1 MGHTDPIGGAMPLS
15 VGQEGLWLLH
25 KLAPD
30 SATYNLAGG
39 VRMEPAPDPE
49 VLARAARAL
58 TERHPMLRSVYVEAD
73 GSPRRLVKNPGDIGE
88 LVVRDV
94 PDADDD
100 ELERLV
106 AAEAGTPFRLS
117 EEGPFR
123 VVLWRRRTDA
133 VLLALTHHIATDAI
147 SQWMLWRD
155 LLAAYEAFAAGKEP
169 GWAPVAV
176 DYDHFVES
184 ERALLE
190 SSRGQRQ
197 AEFWQEQ
204 VEGSAPAELLTD
216 KPRPAVASFTGASL
230 VRRLPD
236 ELAERLKRAAAE
248 QEISQFALALGSLQA
263 LLNRWTGQTD
273 FLIACPASVRRSAAK
288 DVVGYYV
295 NPVLI
300 RAVLDRNTPLGEV
313 TAAANDRLRQATARA
328 TYPFP
333 LVAQAAAAAGPL
345 FRISMTMVTT
355 DRFGSELA
363 GAVAGVPLD
372 VAGLTTT
379 YLEIPHL
386 EGQCDITF
394 EVTRDAQGLTIALRY
409 DTALFERDTM
419 DRLFDQL
426 IRFMTAA
433 GDTPERPVSRIPL
446 TDAAQK
452 RSLLA
457 LGSNAGDGS

>member
-1 MGHTDPIGGAMPLS
+1 MDHTDPMGGAKPLS

-25 KLAPD
+25 KLAPG

-39 VRMEPAPDPE
+39 VRMEPAPDPV

-58 TERHPMLRSVYVEAD
+58 TERHPMLRSVYAEAD
-73 GSPRRLVKNPGDIGE
+73 GRPQRLVRDPGDIGE

-94 PDADDD
+94 PDAGDA

-106 AAEAGTPFRLS
+106 AAEAATPFRLS

-123 VVLWRRRTDA
+123 VVLWRRRDDA

-147 SQWMLWRD
+147 SQWLLWRD
-155 LLAAYEAFAAGKEP
+155 LLDAYAAYAEGKEP
-169 GWAPVAV
+169 GWAPVPV
-176 DYDHFVES
+176 EYDHFVES

-197 AEFWQEQ
+197 GEYWQEQ
-204 VEGSAPAELLTD
+204 CAGSVPGELPTD
-216 KPRPAVASFTGASL
+216 RPRPAVSAFTGASL

-236 ELAERLKRAAAE
+236 ELSERIARAAAA

-263 LLNRWTGQTD
+263 LVNRWTGQTD
-273 FLIACPASVRRSAAK
+273 FLVACPASVRRSASK
-288 DVVGYYV
+288 EVIGYFV
-295 NPVLI
+295 NPVLV
-300 RAVLDRNTPLGEV
+300 RAVLDRNSTLGEV
-313 TAAANDRLRQATARA
+313 TAEANGRLRQATARA
-328 TYPFP
+328 TYPYP
-333 LVAQAAAAAGPL
+333 LVARAAAADGPL

-355 DRFGSELA
+355 DRFGSDLA

-386 EGQCDITF
+386 EGQCDISV
-394 EVTRDAQGLTIALRY
+394 EVTRDAHGLTVALRY
-409 DTALFERDTM
+409 DTALFERDTVE
-419 DRLFDQL
+419 RLFDQL
-426 IRFMTAA
+426 VRFMTAA
-433 GDTPERPVSRIPL
+433 VETPERPISRIPL

-457 LGSNAGDGS
+457 LGSNTGDGS